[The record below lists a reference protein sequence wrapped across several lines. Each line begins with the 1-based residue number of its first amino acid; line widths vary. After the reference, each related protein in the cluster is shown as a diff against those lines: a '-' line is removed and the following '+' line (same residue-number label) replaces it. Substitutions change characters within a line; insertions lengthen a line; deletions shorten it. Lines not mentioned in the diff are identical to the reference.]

1 MKKHRKLVFLN
12 IISLIAFVLLA
23 TTVAFG
29 DSVYFDSKIY
39 SAIVALHRGP
49 LTNIMLAI
57 SGVLDPFLL
66 FFVSVLFFIILM
78 ILKKRPLAYFFLLA
92 MVFGVGSA
100 LLLKEMFAVV
110 RPVSDLSSAI
120 GWSFPSGHAT
130 GGAIFFLTLLY
141 TVEEKISDRALETL
155 FAIVSIT
162 LVLLSGF
169 SRIYLGVHWTTDVLA
184 GFSLGLFWATLSILV
199 LKQYKENHARIHY

>member
-1 MKKHRKLVFLN
+1 
-12 IISLIAFVLLA
+12 
-23 TTVAFG
+23 
-29 DSVYFDSKIY
+29 
-39 SAIVALHRGP
+39 
-49 LTNIMLAI
+49 
-57 SGVLDPFLL
+57 
-66 FFVSVLFFIILM
+66 M

-199 LKQYKENHARIHY
+199 LKQYQENHVRTHS